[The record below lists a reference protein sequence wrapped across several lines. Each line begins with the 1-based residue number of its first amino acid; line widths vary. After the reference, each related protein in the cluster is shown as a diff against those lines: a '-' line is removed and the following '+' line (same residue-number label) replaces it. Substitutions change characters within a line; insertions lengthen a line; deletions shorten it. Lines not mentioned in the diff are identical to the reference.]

1 MVSHSRIEAVFNKFV
16 AMENTFTK
24 VGSYQY
30 SSEAIIIKGK
40 LESEGIEVFTA
51 DGFTIDTDP
60 LVSNAIGGVKLF
72 VNTADAEKAQ
82 QILAEISRYSVD
94 DTGEPLTCS
103 QCGSHEVEV
112 GTTIKDIKS
121 LLGFVF
127 GLLLAYLPFYT
138 KYKYRCNN
146 CGNEFNI
153 Q

>member
-1 MVSHSRIEAVFNKFV
+1 
-16 AMENTFTK
+16 MENTFTK

-40 LESEGIEVFTA
+40 LEAEGIEVFMA

-72 VNTADAEKAQ
+72 VKTIDTQKAQ
-82 QILAEISRYSVD
+82 EILTEISRYSVD
-94 DTGEPLTCS
+94 DKGEPLTCS
-103 QCGSHEVEV
+103 QCGSHEIEV
-112 GTTIKDIKS
+112 GTTIKDLKS
-121 LLGFVF
+121 LLGFVL
-127 GLLLAYLPFYT
+127 GLLLVFLPFYT
-138 KYKYRCNN
+138 KYNYRCNN